1 MLRQVLPFVF
11 PVVIFALVVW
21 RMSRASRGRPLKP
34 SRLWIR
40 PAILLVF
47 GGLAFLHPAP
57 ITPLSTAIF
66 AACAA
71 VGVAIGYVAARH
83 RHLTLDPATGA
94 ITSKLSPVGMALFVV
109 VFAARYVV
117 RMATVGGTDAD
128 EIVAPSASMLLYT
141 DAALLFALGLV
152 AAQAWETWR
161 RAQVLLAK
169 TASKKPESLAG

>member
-1 MLRQVLPFVF
+1 MLKQILPYVF
-11 PVVIFALVVW
+11 PILIFALVTW

-66 AACAA
+66 AVCAA
-71 VGVAIGYVAARH
+71 VGVGLGYVLARH
-83 RHLTLDPATGA
+83 QHLTLDAATGA
-94 ITSKLSPVGMALFVV
+94 ITSKLSPVGMALFVAL
-109 VFAARYVV
+109 FAVRYFV
-117 RMATVGGTDAD
+117 RMATVGGA
-128 EIVAPSASMLLYT
+128 APGEMTARSPQMLLYT

-152 AAQAWETWR
+152 AAQSWETWR
-161 RAQVLLAK
+161 RARALLAE
-169 TASKKPESLAG
+169 TAPKKPESLAG